1 MHLAKP
7 EASSGLELGEK
18 GQVDV
23 SFGFIKISTIYLN
36 DKIMI
41 ANKKHFRLSFLKLML
56 DGEMPQSPH
65 WLLAVGCGANK
76 IKTTENLI

>member
-41 ANKKHFRLSFLKLML
+41 ANKKHFRLSFLKAHARRRNAAI
-56 DGEMPQSPH
+56 SP
-65 WLLAVGCGANK
+65 LATRGR
-76 IKTTENLI
+76 LRSQ